1 MVSQKVI
8 VKNKLGIH
16 LRPAT
21 LLSKNALEFDSKIS
35 LRIKEIEVNLKSVL
49 GVLGAGVSQ
58 DEEIEIICDGHD
70 EEKALRTI
78 IELVESGM
86 GDSLD

>member
-35 LRIKEIEVNLKSVL
+35 LRIKEIEINLKSVL

-78 IELVESGM
+78 LELVESGM
-86 GDSLD
+86 GDNLD

>member
-21 LLSKNALEFDSKIS
+21 LLSKNALKFDSKIS

-86 GDSLD
+86 GDNLD

>member
-86 GDSLD
+86 GDNLD

>member
-35 LRIKEIEVNLKSVL
+35 LRIKEIEINLKSVL

-86 GDSLD
+86 GDNLD